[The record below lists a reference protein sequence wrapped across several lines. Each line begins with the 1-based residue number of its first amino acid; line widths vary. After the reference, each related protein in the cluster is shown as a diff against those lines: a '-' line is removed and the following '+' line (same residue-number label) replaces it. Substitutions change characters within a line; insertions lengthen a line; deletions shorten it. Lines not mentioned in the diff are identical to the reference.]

1 MWVRATKGNLI
12 GLLLAAAL
20 LLPGHVAAANDYPTE
35 ARVDYVLA
43 CMAANG
49 NSRLVMQKCACSID
63 YIAEQV
69 PYETYVQ
76 VETVKRMRAVPGERT
91 AVFRSSE
98 FAKTTMEQFQR
109 VQVQADL
116 ACF

>member
-12 GLLLAAAL
+12 GLLLAAAVL
-20 LLPGHVAAANDYPTE
+20 FPDPVAASNDYPTE

-63 YIAEQV
+63 YIAGEI

-76 VETVKRMRAVPGERT
+76 AETVKRMRAVPGERT
-91 AVFRSSE
+91 GIFRSSE
-98 FAKTTMEQFQR
+98 FAQTTMEQFQR
-109 VQVQADL
+109 IQVQADL